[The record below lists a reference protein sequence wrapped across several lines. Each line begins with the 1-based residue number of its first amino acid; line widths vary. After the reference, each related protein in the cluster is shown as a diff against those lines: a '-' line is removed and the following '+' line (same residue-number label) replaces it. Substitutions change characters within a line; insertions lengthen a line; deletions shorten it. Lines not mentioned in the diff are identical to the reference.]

1 MNTGVRAPSISEGGS
16 RTTLA
21 ARGVC
26 STRHMHTCHA
36 HPLVA
41 AHTNPP
47 FSLSS
52 SQPAG
57 MFTSTATQAGGEET
71 TIMTSV
77 THLVHH
83 GMIFVA
89 PGYTFGEGMH
99 ELAVPKVRP
108 VLSGC

>member
-1 MNTGVRAPSISEGGS
+1 
-16 RTTLA
+16 
-21 ARGVC
+21 
-26 STRHMHTCHA
+26 
-36 HPLVA
+36 
-41 AHTNPP
+41 
-47 FSLSS
+47 
-52 SQPAG
+52 